1 MEIFKKKLGKVEIET
16 LLGELTERIPYHPY
30 VMVRTHFI
38 DMKQKKTVIN
48 HHKALLSGV
57 SMLKRNPADAVVLTL
72 DGPRPTFDVYSSEI
86 RYVRPFLR
94 PLSSMTEEE
103 KRDLE
108 LLGFRYESG
117 YIINENVNEY
127 DDYNNHPYT
136 LVDETKCSEVIKF
149 LNSHHLDYNGL
160 IEKGLAIV
168 APLDMYKI

>member
-1 MEIFKKKLGKVEIET
+1 MEIFKKTLGKEEIEI
-16 LLGELTERIPYHPY
+16 LLRELTERIPYHPY

-48 HHKALLSGV
+48 HHKAFLSGV
-57 SMLKRNPADAVVLTL
+57 SMLKRNPTDATVLTI

-94 PLSSMTEEE
+94 PLSGMTEAE
-103 KRDLE
+103 KKE
-108 LLGFRYESG
+108 LG
-117 YIINENVNEY
+117 
-127 DDYNNHPYT
+127 DT
-136 LVDETKCSEVIKF
+136 LVRLEMKQLEKSGGFTVDSAEASTFEINF
-149 LNSHHLDYNGL
+149 YRSHHLDYTGL

>member
-103 KRDLE
+103 KEELGNAVLNFELE
-108 LLGFRYESG
+108 HISKEGGFDVGGARGSAFE
-117 YIINENVNEY
+117 INFY
-127 DDYNNHPYT
+127 R
-136 LVDETKCSEVIKF
+136 
-149 LNSHHLDYNGL
+149 SHHLDYNGL